1 MTEKLFENDS
11 FLLKGKCTI
20 TSCKAVD
27 GGFAVITDK
36 TLFFPEGGGQPGDR
50 GRLGKSRV
58 LDTRFDEQGEI
69 IHICDQSLCEGSEY
83 DMEVDPLHRLD
94 SIQQHTGEHMLS
106 YAFWHLFGI
115 KNVGFHMNGSLAT
128 IDLDREV
135 TAEEISKA
143 EELCNGQIYENLP
156 VKTYYATLGQLKNKK
171 VRKISEK
178 GGGRPRVVE
187 IEGGDICTCCGTH
200 ANFTGTVG
208 IIKVIKCEK
217 NRSGSRL
224 EFLCGKRAFDYFED
238 QSKTAK
244 TVAEMFSTEFCE
256 VPDRIR
262 DMKEKISE
270 QNLSIKEKTD
280 ALSDYTVKEI
290 CGRAQKGLSFALLEN
305 IGAKEARVILNKA
318 IKAVSCVV
326 LVFTEKN
333 RLNYVLSSAE
343 GSGYDCKYLCE
354 LLNGLYSGKGGG
366 SPRFAQGGGNLCPDF
381 KERGEIFLKTAVENK

>member
-11 FLLKGKCTI
+11 FLLKGKCTV

-50 GRLGKSRV
+50 GRLGKSKV

-69 IHICDQSLCEGSEY
+69 IHICDQSLCEGTQY
-83 DMEVDPLHRLD
+83 DMEVDSAHRLD
-94 SIQQHTGEHMLS
+94 NIQQHTGEHMLS

-115 KNVGFHMNGSLAT
+115 KNVGFHMNESFAT
-128 IDLDREV
+128 IDLEREV

-143 EELCNGQIYENLP
+143 EAFCNGQIYENLP
-156 VKTYYATLGQLKNKK
+156 IKTYYATLGQLKNKK

-178 GGGRPRVVE
+178 GGDRPRVVE

-208 IIKVIKCEK
+208 IIKVVKCEK

-224 EFLCGKRAFDYFED
+224 EFLCGKRAFDYFEN

-256 VPDRIR
+256 VPDRIK
-262 DMKEKISE
+262 DMKEKISAL
-270 QNLSIKEKTD
+270 NLKIKENTD
-280 ALSDYTVKEI
+280 ALSEYTVKEI
-290 CGRAQKGLSFALLEN
+290 CGRAQNGLSFAILEN
-305 IGAKEARVILNKA
+305 TGAKEARTILNKA
-318 IKAVSCVV
+318 VKTVPCVV
-326 LVFTEKN
+326 LVFTEKD
-333 RLNYVLSSAE
+333 RLNYVLSSADD
-343 GSGYDCKYLCE
+343 SGYDCKYLCE

-381 KERGEIFLKTAVENK
+381 KERGEIFLKTAVGNR